1 MENKAPALYSGT
13 KRTQNMAMRFNKE
26 ELENIM
32 SSLELQAMGVMDRV
46 TEYALKGLS
55 DSPIAIACK
64 ERVAQN
70 YALIKRIKKELKKE
84 FQE

>member
-1 MENKAPALYSGT
+1 MK
-13 KRTQNMAMRFNKE
+13 FNQE

-32 SSLELQAMGVMDRV
+32 SALERQAMGVMDRV

-70 YALIKRIKKELKKE
+70 YELIKRIEKELKTQSKE
-84 FQE
+84 

>member
-1 MENKAPALYSGT
+1 MPKQYRGL
-13 KRTQNMAMRFNKE
+13 KMQFNKE

-32 SSLELQAMGVMDRV
+32 SALERQAMGVMDRV

-55 DSPIAIACK
+55 ESPIAIACK

-70 YALIKRIKKELKKE
+70 YALIKRIEKELKKE